1 MTGFEMVC
9 VLLLVLAI
17 LVVMG
22 IFLYLNR
29 ILNRLDDMLESAIS
43 GELEE
48 STFDES
54 KLSRLESKLAKFLSM
69 SQIAKER
76 VQEERDGMTQTV
88 SDISHQTK
96 TPIANIKMYTELL
109 QEMNLGEEER
119 VIADR
124 IASQTERLNFITQS
138 LVKLSRLEN
147 GIIQM
152 KPCAQEMCDLVKDLE
167 EAYQGKIKE
176 KNLSLRV
183 EDVDE
188 MVCATYDYK
197 WTREA
202 VANIL
207 DNAVKYTPSGGT
219 ITIRVK
225 AYEMFHAI
233 EIEDTGIGI
242 SEEEQAKI
250 FQRFYR
256 GQEVNRQEGVGIG
269 LYLARKIVSLEGGYI
284 RVRSEKGKG
293 TLFGVYLPVGGGGIV

>member
-1 MTGFEMVC
+1 
-9 VLLLVLAI
+9 
-17 LVVMG
+17 MG
-22 IFLYLNR
+22 IFIYVNQ

-119 VIADR
+119 VMADR

-152 KPCAQEMCDLVKDLE
+152 KPCAQEMCDLVKDLV

-176 KNLSLRV
+176 KNLSLMV

-242 SEEEQAKI
+242 LEEEQAKI

-256 GQEVNRQEGVGIG
+256 GQEVNQQEGVGIG

-293 TLFGVYLPVGGGGIV
+293 TLFGVYLKGR

>member
-9 VLLLVLAI
+9 MMLLVLAI

-22 IFLYLNR
+22 IFIYVNQ

-119 VIADR
+119 VMADR

-152 KPCAQEMCDLVKDLE
+152 KPCAQEMCDLVKDLV

-176 KNLSLRV
+176 KNLSLMV

-242 SEEEQAKI
+242 LEEEQAKI

-256 GQEVNRQEGVGIG
+256 GQEVNQQEGVGIG

-293 TLFGVYLPVGGGGIV
+293 TLFGVYLKGR

>member
-9 VLLLVLAI
+9 VMLLAVALIAVLA
-17 LVVMG
+17 M
-22 IFLYLNR
+22 FLYLNR
-29 ILNRLDDMLESAIS
+29 TLNRLDDMLESAIS

-48 STFDES
+48 SSFEES
-54 KLSRLESKLAKFLSM
+54 TLSRLESKLAKFLSM
-69 SQIAKER
+69 SQLAKER

-119 VIADR
+119 MVMER

-152 KPCAQEMCDLVKDLE
+152 KPCAQEMCDLVKDLV
-167 EAYQGKIKE
+167 EAHQGKIKE
-176 KNLSLRV
+176 KNLSLMV
-183 EDVDE
+183 ENVDE

-219 ITIRVK
+219 ITIRVE

-256 GQEVNRQEGVGIG
+256 GQEVNQQEGVGIG
-269 LYLARKIVSLEGGYI
+269 LYLARKIVSMEGGYI

-293 TLFGVYLPVGGGGIV
+293 TLFGVYLPAE